1 MKKVIGL
8 FLVVLVGFAVLAQAD
23 GYRSVSLTVTN
34 GQAITLSDA
43 IPVFGVLEKIEIVQ
57 TVGCTATVAVA
68 TFSGTTAVDTLV
80 SLTSLVGN
88 KVVRPRIIGTTTAG
102 VNLAAS
108 VQAGSDALT
117 NLVSTALVGLYEKP
131 IVGGNLKLAVT
142 AGAATQA
149 ANTVEARLYFTPLVK

>member
-23 GYRSVSLTVTN
+23 TATVTLTVTN
-34 GQAITLSDA
+34 GQAITYSDA
-43 IPVFGVLEKIEIVQ
+43 IPASGILDKVEIIQ
-57 TVGCTATVAVA
+57 TAGCTATVAVA

-108 VQAGSDALT
+108 IQAGSDALT
-117 NLVSTALVGLYEKP
+117 NLVSTALVGMYEKP
-131 IVGGNLKLAVT
+131 MVGGNLKLAVT
-142 AGAATQA
+142 AGVATQA
-149 ANTVEARLYFTPLVK
+149 DNTVTCRVYFTPVAK

>member
-23 GYRSVSLTVTN
+23 TATVSLTVTN
-34 GQAITLSDA
+34 GQAITYSDA
-43 IPVFGVLEKIEIVQ
+43 IPASGILEKVEIIQ
-57 TVGCTATVAVA
+57 TAGCTATVAVA
-68 TFSGTTAVDTLV
+68 TFSGTTAVDTIV
-80 SLTSLVGN
+80 TLTSLVGN

-131 IVGGNLKLAVT
+131 MVGGNLKLAVT
-142 AGAATQA
+142 AGVATQA
-149 ANTVEARLYFTPLVK
+149 DNTVTCRVYFTPVNK

>member
-23 GYRSVSLTVTN
+23 TATVSLTVTN
-34 GQAITLSDA
+34 GQAITYSDA
-43 IPVFGVLEKIEIVQ
+43 IPASGILEKVEIIQ
-57 TVGCTATVAVA
+57 TAGCTATVAVA

-80 SLTSLVGN
+80 TLASLVGN

-131 IVGGNLKLAVT
+131 MVGGNLKLAVT
-142 AGAATQA
+142 AGVATQA
-149 ANTVEARLYFTPLVK
+149 DNTVTCRVYFTPVSK

>member
-23 GYRSVSLTVTN
+23 TATVTLTVTN
-34 GQAITLSDA
+34 GQAITYSDA
-43 IPVFGVLEKIEIVQ
+43 IPASGILDKVEIIQ
-57 TVGCTATVAVA
+57 TAGCTATVAVA

-131 IVGGNLKLAVT
+131 MVGGNLKLAVT
-142 AGAATQA
+142 AAAATQA
-149 ANTVEARLYFTPLVK
+149 DNTVICRVYFTPVAK